1 MRNGNACASFR
12 NCAPDKAV
20 LPLEISSMA
29 NKPSEPKT
37 APASKAGLKEGKG
50 APPPQSDP
58 KQGGAKRPVEE
69 EDVFGGAER
78 TRDGRIS
85 SEKAKP

>member
-1 MRNGNACASFR
+1 MAG
-12 NCAPDKAV
+12 KAR
-20 LPLEISSMA
+20 
-29 NKPSEPKT
+29 EPKT
-37 APASKAGLKEGKG
+37 SPTSKSGLKDGEG

-58 KQGGAKRPVEE
+58 KHGGPKRPVEE

-78 TRDGRIS
+78 TRDPKVR

>member
-1 MRNGNACASFR
+1 
-12 NCAPDKAV
+12 
-20 LPLEISSMA
+20 MA
-29 NKPSEPKT
+29 NTPRKPKT
-37 APASKAGLKEGKG
+37 TPTSKSGLKEGKG

-58 KQGGAKRPVEE
+58 KHGGADRPVEE

-78 TRDGRIS
+78 THDRRVS

>member
-1 MRNGNACASFR
+1 
-12 NCAPDKAV
+12 
-20 LPLEISSMA
+20 MA
-29 NKPSEPKT
+29 NTPREPEK
-37 APASKAGLKEGKG
+37 APASKAGLKDGKG

-58 KQGGAKRPVEE
+58 KHGGGKRPVEE

-78 TRDGRIS
+78 TGKDSVS